1 MARQLNLDS
10 WQLNH
15 ILALLNKGVDIYKR
29 TNKPIEI
36 YRKSLEERDDCYE
49 EMICTIIDGY
59 VLEQRV
65 ASGGPMPPQFTYQSV
80 YSVKDYPKILL
91 KRNKERLHSI
101 VETLESLE

>member
-15 ILALLNKGVDIYKR
+15 ILALLNKGVEIYNR
-29 TNKPIEI
+29 TNEPIEI

-49 EMICTIIDGY
+49 EVICTIIDGY

-91 KRNKERLHSI
+91 KKNVSVHH
-101 VETLESLE
+101 T

>member
-1 MARQLNLDS
+1 MVRQLNLDS
-10 WQLNH
+10 WQSSH

-36 YRKSLEERDDCYE
+36 YRKSLEERNDCYE

-65 ASGGPMPPQFTYQSV
+65 ASGGPMPPQFIYQSV
-80 YSVKDYPKILL
+80 YDVNEYPKILL
-91 KRNKERLHSI
+91 KKNKERLHSI